1 MQLVKPTELS
11 TKAKAIAATL
21 ISLIGLVQVD
31 FVRNKILPLVD
42 HHPHVAS
49 ILGGL
54 LTLAAFLQNP
64 VGKKALG
71 YLGFS
76 QEQQVVDTPA
86 GQALAVTTTEVVP
99 LPPNTTGEGTIST
112 TTKQEPTS

>member
-11 TKAKAIAATL
+11 TKAKAIVATL

-31 FVRNKILPLVD
+31 VVRNKLLPLVD
-42 HHPHVAS
+42 KHPHLAS

-71 YLGFS
+71 YLGFT
-76 QEQQVVDTPA
+76 QEQKIVDTPA
-86 GQALAVTTTEVVP
+86 GAAIATTTTEVTP
-99 LPPNTTGEGTIST
+99 LPPNTTGEGSIT
-112 TTKQEPTS
+112 TTTNP